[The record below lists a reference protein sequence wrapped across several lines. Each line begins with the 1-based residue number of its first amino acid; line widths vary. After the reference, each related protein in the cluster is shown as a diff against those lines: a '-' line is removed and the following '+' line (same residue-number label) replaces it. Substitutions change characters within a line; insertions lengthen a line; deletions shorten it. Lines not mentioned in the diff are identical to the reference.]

1 MSRRS
6 LKYDGSLFGKRFHTD
21 GDTAGLPTASTTARA
36 SWRRVATR
44 CKWNPHS
51 QMRGRLMDTRVAR
64 RAFGD
69 IRAVCRAMSP
79 TAAGRW
85 VASLIAH
92 LPECA
97 RSRSL
102 SPADHRWARFGARFR
117 APNGAVISL
126 PATYTPGARE
136 MYCRNVYLRTGLTM
150 PSAGWVLDLGANHG
164 LFSVWAAVSGAQV
177 VAVEA
182 QHGFA
187 TEIQNLADHNGV
199 GERVHI
205 EIAMASGAIAS
216 GAAVGILADDHRW
229 ATTSHGGATRP
240 ADVSVPQ
247 LMAAYRIDRIGLMK
261 VDIEGG
267 EYAVL
272 AEGEDLRWLKQVDQI
287 VVEVHRGYGD
297 AAALIER
304 LRDYGFVVDLRD
316 NDGLAIT
323 TADHP
328 DYAYCRHRELS
339 K

>member
-1 MSRRS
+1 
-6 LKYDGSLFGKRFHTD
+6 
-21 GDTAGLPTASTTARA
+21 
-36 SWRRVATR
+36 
-44 CKWNPHS
+44 
-51 QMRGRLMDTRVAR
+51 
-64 RAFGD
+64 
-69 IRAVCRAMSP
+69 
-79 TAAGRW
+79 
-85 VASLIAH
+85 
-92 LPECA
+92 
-97 RSRSL
+97 
-102 SPADHRWARFGARFR
+102 
-117 APNGAVISL
+117 
-126 PATYTPGARE
+126 
-136 MYCRNVYLRTGLTM
+136 
-150 PSAGWVLDLGANHG
+150 
-164 LFSVWAAVSGAQV
+164 V